1 MSLLFA
7 LAVLLSPVV
16 VGLIGVDG
24 ATNETAKADAEE
36 YFLVVNVA
44 PAGSG
49 AVELD
54 DVVQTP
60 SVTIGPFELGT
71 PVDLNAIAETCYE
84 FDGWNGP
91 VDNPAPAETTLT
103 LTGPDSTIEV
113 TANFVPTCYM
123 LDIIIDPGEGGT
135 VTIDPVQEE
144 YLATE
149 SVTLEA
155 FPNTAAMP
163 AYRFVQW
170 VINETE
176 VTTDNPL
183 VLNFSDFSA
192 RDMTV
197 RVVFRQNPVLTIL
210 DTENGEVDV
219 TSTPPSVGEIPA
231 IPNRMIEFLPLTE
244 VTLEAVADPNFTFVQ
259 WDGDIAEADRF
270 DPVVTLIIEANR
282 TVRAVFTSTIFKIVD
297 ITPDQSW
304 FFGGVVANIRG
315 AGFIPDSSQLRVF
328 GAPVEPLE
336 VTATDIWFVVP
347 PLPVAPP
354 GQSQQVDVTVSNPPF
369 TEAYSESVNFT
380 YLHNA
385 TSGNITTTA
394 FRFSGTTLDTA
405 VALGTDLSL
414 ASLILPA
421 PEQEIDQAYGL
432 IRATQQPSLV
442 KADAIT
448 EGTAVANAWNF
459 GIHLYDVTVMDV
471 GLNTG
476 AAVHSEI
483 TNWTYERAEDT
494 VPAQLEFTV
503 ADTGLTAAAI
513 RNDLMM
519 WSIDTRYD
527 YGGNITTVVSP
538 VNTGYQSTIEQL
550 EVTPNVTPQ
559 LPAATTPV
567 TSVVIRLYD
576 LSAFALRTDI
586 SSLPAEFL
594 AGMAINAPATV
605 SGPTSGG
612 TQFTINAP
620 LGGLAWVTVG
630 FAENVTAA
638 TPVSATQL
646 GAVIDNGATE
656 FSAVVQAPEWP
667 DDQDT
672 TVDVA
677 IYLNSNLNGPLI
689 VFEDAF
695 RYLAMQTPAAK
706 PVFSPPP
713 GDYTG
718 PIGISCATDGAEI
731 HYTLDGAEPTETSPL
746 YSEPI
751 SLTAT
756 TTIAAKAFADGLAP
770 SETAFAHY
778 VYRELPRAWFNAS
791 PVSGSAPLT
800 VTFTD
805 TSSPGASPI
814 TAWHWHMGDSETTF
828 FNPQPVLTHTYITP
842 GVYTIMLEVTNSAGS
857 DVMTRTSLIRVY
869 GSAGGA
875 DSDGDGLSDAVETN
889 TWHTD
894 PYDADT
900 DADGMDDGWEVLYEL
915 DPLADDACGD
925 VDGDGWTNLD
935 EYQRGSNPLDPLSPN
950 SVYYVATDGDDII
963 GDGSSSSP
971 WRTVAHATELLEG
984 TEQHPVLVRVYPGVY
999 EEGELILSPWL
1010 TVAGIEMAA
1019 QEVVQIT
1026 GAVFAAEGAGLKDLT
1041 VLESSPPEP
1050 AQQAPLLTLDAPMVV
1065 QNVAFVGADASLAT
1079 AIVASGAG
1087 QASLVEGCIF
1097 ESLQTGIEI
1106 LGGAP
1111 LIRRCTFFN
1120 ISGSAI
1126 RVSDV
1131 EPKEGNVVISSADN
1145 PNSGYNTFLLATI
1158 GADAAVSNERD
1169 QQLIMENNDWD
1180 TDEEAEIAARVSG
1193 DTDFIPYLGKGAGA
1207 AAASVHCRVW
1217 DADSQQPVVT
1227 GSVQL
1232 GPGTFTPITKNTA
1245 GVYSFACLSP
1255 GTYTFT
1261 FTAPGYLPLS
1271 LSKSVGAGTSD
1282 MLLFTLVKATGDTG
1296 DDDGGGC
1303 FSGKIDQLPNTP
1315 TRESQANAASSGVM
1329 LAAMI
1334 VLLAAALLRK
1344 RTSSAT
1350 PDGAVDK

>member
-1 MSLLFA
+1 MGTLTQFHEAHAFA
-7 LAVLLSPVV
+7 GPQAAV
-16 VGLIGVDG
+16 GGAEG
-24 ATNETAKADAEE
+24 ATKEATKADFAE
-36 YFLVVNVA
+36 YFLIVNAVPAVA
-44 PAGSG
+44 GQVEVDGSLQPGGVPLGPFAADTIVQLTALGDSGYDFAGWDGPVGNSAAAATTLVMSG
-49 AVELD
+49 AND
-54 DVVQTP
+54 
-60 SVTIGPFELGT
+60 
-71 PVDLNAIAETCYE
+71 
-84 FDGWNGP
+84 
-91 VDNPAPAETTLT
+91 
-103 LTGPDSTIEV
+103 TIEV
-113 TANFVPTCYM
+113 TAHFVPISYT
-123 LDIIIDPGEGGT
+123 LTIIEDPDEGGDVVAEPLQVQYFPEET
-135 VTIDPVQEE
+135 VT
-144 YLATE
+144 L
-149 SVTLEA
+149 
-155 FPNTAAMP
+155 TAIPMDN
-163 AYRFVQW
+163 YNFVQW
-170 VINETE
+170 VI
-176 VTTDNPL
+176 D
-183 VLNFSDFSA
+183 
-192 RDMTV
+192 
-197 RVVFRQNPVLTIL
+197 
-210 DTENGEVDV
+210 EVDV
-219 TSTPPSVGEIPA
+219 LTQ
-231 IPNRMIEFLPLTE
+231 NPLT
-244 VTLEAVADPNFTFVQ
+244 LSFV
-259 WDGDIAEADRF
+259 DFSFRDI
-270 DPVVTLIIEANR
+270 
-282 TVRAVFTSTIFKIVD
+282 TVRAVFTQRPVLTILETEGGTVDVSPPGLSENVIGGDRLVEYAAGTAVTLTAAPDDYFEFVQWEGDIPESDRFSPETTFTIEADKTVRAVFTTVNLSISD
-297 ITPDQSW
+297 ITPDSAW
-304 FFGGVVANIRG
+304 FFGGVVAQIRG
-315 AGFIPDSSQLRVF
+315 TGFMPGSTQLRVF
-328 GAPVEPLE
+328 GAPVAPLLLTSTE
-336 VTATDIWFVVP
+336 IWFMVP
-347 PLPVAPP
+347 PLPVPP
-354 GQSQQVDVTVSNPPF
+354 ASQTLTVDVRVSNPPY
-369 TEAYSESVNFT
+369 TESFSQSITFT
-380 YLHNA
+380 YRRYQTA
-385 TSGNITTTA
+385 GNVTTTA
-394 FRFSGTTLDTA
+394 FQYTGETMDIP
-405 VALGTDLSL
+405 VALGVSL
-414 ASLILPA
+414 ADASLMLP
-421 PEQEIDQAYGL
+421 PPQQPIDFAYGL
-432 IRATQQPSLV
+432 IRATKQASLFE
-442 KADAIT
+442 ADAISA
-448 EGTAVANAWNF
+448 GSPIADAWCF
-459 GIHLYDVTVMDV
+459 DIHLYNPQVIDV

-476 AAVHSEI
+476 AATLPEI
-483 TNWTYERAEDT
+483 TDWTYQRDEAT

-550 EVTPNVTPQ
+550 EVTPNVTPE

-667 DDQDT
+667 GDQDT

-731 HYTLDGAEPTETSPL
+731 HYTLDGAEPTETSPV
-746 YSEPI
+746 YNEPI
-751 SLTAT
+751 SLSAT

-778 VYRELPRAWFNAS
+778 VYSELPLAS
-791 PVSGSAPLT
+791 FSAAPLSGT
-800 VTFTD
+800 APLAVTFTD

-814 TAWHWHMGDSETTF
+814 TAWHWNLGDSETTLF
-828 FNPQPVLTHTYITP
+828 SPQPVFAHTYITP
-842 GVYTIMLEVTNSAGS
+842 GVYTVTLELTNSAGS

-1050 AQQAPLLTLDAPMVV
+1050 AQQAPLLTLHAPMVV
-1065 QNVAFVGADASLAT
+1065 QNVAFVGADGSLAT

-1111 LIRRCTFFN
+1111 VIRRCTFFN

-1158 GADAAVSNERD
+1158 GADAAVVNERD

-1296 DDDGGGC
+1296 DDGGGGC

-1315 TRESQANAASSGVM
+1315 TRESQANATSSGVM